1 MYGQFYSLLLLKWL
15 LVLNKMNERELPLLL
30 LKQASMALAETQ
42 KKLNK
47 AEEVVAEWATLPTTH
62 KEHWVNATLKFKRKT
77 IEEWEQEV
85 AELKEKEKM
94 LVQREKE
101 ARASFNNVVQG
112 NSFSNSIGVESISLY

>member
-1 MYGQFYSLLLLKWL
+1 MNVREELLQ
-15 LVLNKMNERELPLLL
+15 L
-30 LKQASMALAETQ
+30 LKQASTALAKTQ
-42 KKLNK
+42 
-47 AEEVVAEWATLPTTH
+47 AELEEAKRVVAEWATLPTTH